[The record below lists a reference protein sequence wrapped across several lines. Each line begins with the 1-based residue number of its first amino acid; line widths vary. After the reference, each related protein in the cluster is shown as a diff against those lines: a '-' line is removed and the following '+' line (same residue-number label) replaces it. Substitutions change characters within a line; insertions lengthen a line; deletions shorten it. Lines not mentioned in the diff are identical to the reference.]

1 MNQIPGP
8 RWYSY
13 QGMMR
18 YHRWQHGLHHRMVDI
33 RNDRIARIRRLVI
46 CGNTPRFHVRSS
58 VVFTF
63 GALETHQDRKYQ
75 LIYIRYSNRRKGN
88 PIDLVNVMEK
98 DFSQKMLTMMSFP
111 TRMLFV
117 TTVVIIVVNL
127 IVFYWHENLSF
138 ILVLAASLLEIIAIS
153 VNYVYWVPQYKLKW
167 GRN

>member
-1 MNQIPGP
+1 
-8 RWYSY
+8 
-13 QGMMR
+13 
-18 YHRWQHGLHHRMVDI
+18 
-33 RNDRIARIRRLVI
+33 
-46 CGNTPRFHVRSS
+46 
-58 VVFTF
+58 
-63 GALETHQDRKYQ
+63 
-75 LIYIRYSNRRKGN
+75 
-88 PIDLVNVMEK
+88 VNVMEK

-167 GRN
+167 GRNQ

>member
-1 MNQIPGP
+1 
-8 RWYSY
+8 
-13 QGMMR
+13 MR
-18 YHRWQHGLHHRMVDI
+18 YHRWQHGLHHLMVDI

-167 GRN
+167 GRNQ